1 MRYYINSLYEIP
13 IWSDTVRKEEPGILS
28 DRRINQ
34 LSSNSMVEEFLEGI
48 QERVKFLDT
57 RIQKAGMLY
66 SSPIPIPTLQLV
78 GVLTI

>member
-1 MRYYINSLYEIP
+1 
-13 IWSDTVRKEEPGILS
+13 
-28 DRRINQ
+28 
-34 LSSNSMVEEFLEGI
+34 MVEEFLEGI

-57 RIQKAGMLY
+57 RIQKAGMLH

>member
-1 MRYYINSLYEIP
+1 MKYQYG
-13 IWSDTVRKEEPGILS
+13 TVRKEAAGIPG
-28 DRRINQ
+28 DGRINQ

-57 RIQKAGMLY
+57 RIQKAGMLH